1 MAFMFST
8 RRAWPLAVALSV
20 VATPASAL
28 TFNFVNSGSSPVPAN
43 FMTAAVA
50 AGNLWSG
57 YFNDPIQL
65 NITLSYGASDAGASV
80 AGSGGVAYSTVRQAL
95 INDVVSPADL
105 SATSFLQAS
114 APVQFLINRT
124 TTGPLRMD
132 TGTSG
137 NANDDNNNFIV
148 VHRALAK
155 ALGLVAGND
164 IGSDGTVLLSS
175 SPGVTYDID
184 RSDGIEISSYDLIG
198 VIAHEIGH
206 IMGFQTIA
214 EQVSTAGGF
223 TQESGNT
230 PRLADLFRFSSEST
244 NPAGPFAA
252 SGAGPGVF
260 DISADTRSKYFSI
273 DGGTTAVAEFARGT
287 SSTASGF
294 GNGQQANHW
303 LNSLT
308 PIGIMDPT
316 IGLGELL
323 SFTPADQQFFD
334 VIGYNPVPEAGT
346 WASGIALAGGFW
358 ILRRRSRRAA

>member
-1 MAFMFST
+1 MAFLIST
-8 RRAWPLAVALSV
+8 RRAWPLAAALSI

-28 TFNFVNSGSSPVPAN
+28 TFNFTNGGGVPAN
-43 FMTAAVA
+43 FMAAAVA

-65 NITLSYGASDAGASV
+65 NITLSYGTSGVGNSTAGAT
-80 AGSGGVAYSTVRQAL
+80 AFAYATARQAL

-124 TTGPLRMD
+124 SGLLRID
-132 TGTSG
+132 AGTAGTS
-137 NANDDNNNFIV
+137 ADNNNNLIV
-148 VHRALAK
+148 VHRALGK
-155 ALGLVAGND
+155 ALGLIGGND
-164 IGSDGTVLLSS
+164 AGPDGTVEINSGLS
-175 SPGVTYDID
+175 YDVD
-184 RSDGIEISSYDLIG
+184 RSDGIAISSYDLIG

-206 IMGFQTIA
+206 IMGFQS
-214 EQVSTAGGF
+214 VSEGISFGSI
-223 TQESGNT
+223 TQESGAI

-244 NPAGPFAA
+244 NPAGSFSG

-273 DGGTTAVAEFARGT
+273 DGGTTAVAEFARGSDPT
-287 SSTASGF
+287 FSGF
-294 GNGQQANHW
+294 GDGQQANHW
-303 LNSLT
+303 LNGVT
-308 PIGIMDPT
+308 PLGIMDPT
-316 IGLGELL
+316 IGPGELL
-323 SFTPADQQFFD
+323 SFTPADRQFFD
-334 VIGYNPVPEAGT
+334 VIGYNPVPETGT